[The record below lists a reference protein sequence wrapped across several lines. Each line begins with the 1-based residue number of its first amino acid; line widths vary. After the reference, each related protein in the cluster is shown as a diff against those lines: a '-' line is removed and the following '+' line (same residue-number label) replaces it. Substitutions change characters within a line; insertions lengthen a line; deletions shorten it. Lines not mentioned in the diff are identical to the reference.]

1 MEKAKGKKLFYRP
14 AGKRKGMY
22 TPTQII
28 CVSFVIVIALGTFL
42 LSLPVASK
50 HGRLGCTGCHV
61 HRHKRYLRYWSDR
74 AGYLDP
80 VHLLWAGGD
89 PAAHS
94 GGWSGVG
101 HPHQL
106 LRAGYAAARASAI
119 CGCWEKASQR
129 TDMRRP
135 RTC

>member
-50 HGRLGCTGCHV
+50 HGRLDV
-61 HRHKRYLRYWSDR
+61 
-74 AGYLDP
+74 LDAMFTATSATCA
-80 VHLLWAGGD
+80 VSYTH
-89 PAAHS
+89 
-94 GGWSGVG
+94 
-101 HPHQL
+101 
-106 LRAGYAAARASAI
+106 LRAHETRVYKRQLPALLV
-119 CGCWEKASQR
+119 
-129 TDMRRP
+129 
-135 RTC
+135 